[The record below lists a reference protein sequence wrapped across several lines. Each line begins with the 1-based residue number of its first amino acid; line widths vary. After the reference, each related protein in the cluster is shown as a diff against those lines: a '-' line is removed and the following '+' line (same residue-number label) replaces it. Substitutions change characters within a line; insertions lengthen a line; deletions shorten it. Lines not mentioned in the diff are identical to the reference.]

1 MNFKYYFRKSSF
13 KKDIKSANILLEQIE
28 KYKPTNFLEVGVFQ
42 GVTSRNICEKLNLIN
57 DGNFLFHGIDIF
69 EDTNSS
75 IDNKEM
81 TIKHNKLSNPL
92 KHLIFNIILKKDL
105 FSIES
110 VYEFLNKFKDNIH
123 LYKGFS
129 DSQLPKVDLSKIDMI
144 FLDGGHSY
152 ETVSSDLSLILKE
165 IKKSNPKPPKQHKTA
180 SNTPYD
186 HPDQQPNFL
195 SFWAYTGIYGLIWEY
210 MANVAANQLGFSKN
224 FVAGLVFLDPLFL

>member
-28 KYKPTNFLEVGVFQ
+28 KYKPKNFLEVGVFQ

-69 EDTNSS
+69 EDTHSS

-81 TIKHNKLSNPL
+81 TVKHNKLSNPF
-92 KHLIFNIILKKDL
+92 KHLIFNITLKKDL
-105 FSIES
+105 FSIDS

-165 IKKSNPKPPKQHKTA
+165 IKKGKVIICDD
-180 SNTPYD
+180 YD
-186 HPDQQPNFL
+186 QT
-195 SFWAYTGIYGLIWEY
+195 SYGVKKAVDELQNRVSEIKEL
-210 MANVAANQLGFSKN
+210 NKR
-224 FVAGLVFLDPLFL
+224 LVRIIV